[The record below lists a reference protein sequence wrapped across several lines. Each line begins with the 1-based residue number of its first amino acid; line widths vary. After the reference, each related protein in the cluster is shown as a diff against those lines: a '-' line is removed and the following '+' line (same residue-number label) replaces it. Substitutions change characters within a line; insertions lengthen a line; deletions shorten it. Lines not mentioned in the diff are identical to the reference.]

1 MTTDDNGST
10 IAKRKPGTFGSA
22 DGPDPSVSGTKSK
35 RPPSLVAAIKKRIAD
50 DPSILPAL
58 ADSMVQAASRG
69 DATAVNALRTL
80 LDRLDGPVAVQ
91 LDVRA
96 DTSRLLL
103 QGETLDMI
111 PAMPAEVALLEQDA
125 DGSYSADPDA
135 TE

>member
-1 MTTDDNGST
+1 MANELNV
-10 IAKRKPGTFGSA
+10 KERKPNQFGHA
-22 DGPDPSVSGTKSK
+22 DGPDPSAAGSKS
-35 RPPSLVAAIKKRIAD
+35 RPRVSLVASLKAALRAD
-50 DPSILPAL
+50 PDRLASITESLL
-58 ADSMVQAASRG
+58 VAAERG
-69 DATAVNALRTL
+69 DATAVNAVRTL

-111 PAMPAEVALLEQDA
+111 PAMPEEVALLEQDA

>member
-1 MTTDDNGST
+1 MK
-10 IAKRKPGTFGSA
+10 AALRA
-22 DGPDPSVSGTKSK
+22 DPDRLASITESL
-35 RPPSLVAAIKKRIAD
+35 LVAAE
-50 DPSILPAL
+50 
-58 ADSMVQAASRG
+58 RG
-69 DATAVNALRTL
+69 DATAVNAVRTL

-111 PAMPAEVALLEQDA
+111 PAMPEEVALLEQDA
-125 DGSYSADPDA
+125 DGSYSANDSADPDA